1 MKPDDESPVELRCA
15 VAVVRGD
22 AVLLLQRPAYG
33 DWVLPGGT
41 PRQHESMGS
50 CARRE
55 TREET
60 GLDVHPSQQCPGDSP
75 RAGQNPVFVSTSTI
89 EQATGTTDLDRLGG
103 VVRRLPWAGTGLVIG
118 SLTLA
123 GLPLTAGFASEW
135 FTLESLMQQFRVSSL
150 AMQLATAATG
160 ALVALTIGVAGVTFV
175 RMVALTAFGPP
186 RIGEP
191 AIDPDGARVDRQWPY
206 RFGIASLVAGCLG
219 VAALAPV
226 EVRVIARG
234 LTPIVGDQAAGA
246 NAAPWVL
253 QPVFAEFSA
262 LSPSWLWIVLPAMAI
277 VLASVAA
284 MFSGRNPFRARRVV
298 AWSSASPGVDR
309 GVGYTSFA
317 YANPIR
323 NVLATVLLTRSELV
337 GRSSA
342 STDTPASQFVYTY
355 RVGVVDLVERYFYR
369 PLTAAVLYVSRAAR
383 RLQSG
388 RLDAYMAYILI
399 AVLAVLA
406 VVIATA

>member
-1 MKPDDESPVELRCA
+1 MRHALVIGNTRVTAVRMKPDDESPVELRCA

-22 AVLLLQRPAYG
+22 AVLLLQRPEYG

-60 GLDVHPSQQCPGDSP
+60 GLDVHPSRQCPGDSP

-191 AIDPDGARVDRQWPY
+191 AIDPDGR
-206 RFGIASLVAGCLG
+206 ASTG
-219 VAALAPV
+219 
-226 EVRVIARG
+226 
-234 LTPIVGDQAAGA
+234 
-246 NAAPWVL
+246 
-253 QPVFAEFSA
+253 
-262 LSPSWLWIVLPAMAI
+262 
-277 VLASVAA
+277 
-284 MFSGRNPFRARRVV
+284 SGPTD
-298 AWSSASPGVDR
+298 SASP
-309 GVGYTSFA
+309 
-317 YANPIR
+317 
-323 NVLATVLLTRSELV
+323 
-337 GRSSA
+337 RSS
-342 STDTPASQFVYTY
+342 PAAW
-355 RVGVVDLVERYFYR
+355 GW
-369 PLTAAVLYVSRAAR
+369 R
-383 RLQSG
+383 RWRRSKCG
-388 RLDAYMAYILI
+388 
-399 AVLAVLA
+399 
-406 VVIATA
+406 